1 MNREDRSL
9 LERALSCADPAEIW
23 RILTPLRP
31 RIVED
36 VEIAETWMTLLEAT
50 PSHPHLRDD
59 VKAAVWAF
67 PASLDVILAAGR
79 ALLRADE
86 QRGPDEPVP
95 SESPALEAWRLSEE
109 ARNRFEAPRDQAALL
124 ALRGNAERRLGASHD
139 AAAVASFEA
148 SLKLDA
154 SDGHVWFDC
163 GLCHKWAGRFRAAWL
178 AFRRAEERLGPTRP
192 VLFNRAIAATASG
205 EVRDAVEAWQRAGIE
220 AIGREG
226 SLPYVEGLGN
236 ITVRVPTRGTGHLAG
251 ASVPDE
257 SIAFEELGVAML
269 SPCHGVVRTPS
280 FRSAVIDF
288 GDVVLIDPAP
298 VVRGEKPVFPLLHI
312 LNPGT
317 EQRFRF
323 LALEQDADEVRK
335 MGDALPEGCVW
346 YIYQT
351 AVDRVCPRCAAGET
365 LTKHAHEA
373 PIERR
378 SVSGKLVVPAEV
390 PLDAVANALAA
401 ARKPGVLFAIPTLH
415 EARRDTAEAGRQHKT
430 WGVIERG
437 LLATLRGEPSTDSP
451 PDA

>member
-1 MNREDRSL
+1 VNREDRSL
-9 LERALSCADPAEIW
+9 LERALSSADPSEIW

-67 PASLDVILAAGR
+67 PSHIDLILAAAR

-86 QRGPDEPVP
+86 LRGPDEPVP
-95 SESPALEAWRLSEE
+95 AGSPASEALKLAEE
-109 ARNRFEAPRDQAALL
+109 GLARFKSDRDRASLL
-124 ALRGNAERRLGASHD
+124 AMQGNAHRRLGASHD
-139 AAAVASFEA
+139 DAAVASFEA
-148 SLKLDA
+148 SLTLDA

-163 GLCHKWAGRFRAAWL
+163 GLCHKWAGRFRVAWL
-178 AFRRAEERLGPTRP
+178 AFSRAEERLGPTRP

-205 EVRDAVEAWQRAGIE
+205 EVRDAVEAWKRAGID
-220 AIGREG
+220 ASAREDA
-226 SLPYVEGLGN
+226 LPFVDGLGSVR
-236 ITVRVPTRGTGHLAG
+236 VRVPTRGTGHLAG

-257 SIAFEELGVAML
+257 SIVFEELGVALL

-288 GDVVLIDPAP
+288 GDVVLFDPAP
-298 VVRGEKPVFPLLHI
+298 VVRGENQVFPLLHI

-323 LALEQDADEVRK
+323 LALEQDADEVRA
-335 MGDALPEGCVW
+335 MGEALPEGCVW
-346 YIYQT
+346 YVHHT
-351 AVDRVCPRCAAGET
+351 AVDRVCPRCAAGDT
-365 LTKHAHEA
+365 MAKHEHEPA
-373 PIERR
+373 IERR
-378 SVSGKLVVPAEV
+378 SVSGKLIVPADV
-390 PLDAVANALAA
+390 ALQAVAVALDA
-401 ARKPGVLFAIPTLH
+401 ARKPGVLFAIPSLH
-415 EARRDTAEAGRQHKT
+415 EARKDTAEAGRHHKT

-437 LLATLRGEPSTDSP
+437 LLASPSTKRDV
-451 PDA
+451 DA